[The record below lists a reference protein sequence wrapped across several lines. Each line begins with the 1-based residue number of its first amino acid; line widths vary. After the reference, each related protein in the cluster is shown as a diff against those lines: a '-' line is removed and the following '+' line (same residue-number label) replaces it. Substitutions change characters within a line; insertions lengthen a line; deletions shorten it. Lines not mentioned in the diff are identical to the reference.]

1 MYKANHERYK
11 LAEQLYCYADKS
23 IPDIAELTGIPLRT
37 LYKRAQDYKWTTL
50 RRASKRS
57 PAILCEEMYRELSD
71 LNAAI
76 NNRPEGQR
84 IPTPQEASLRSRI
97 LVSIKAIKKFPTHA
111 EAAMVMQGFIR
122 YVSAASPQFK
132 MIIEQVENFLGHRDC
147 YGYASFQPEHG
158 EDLNMPTME
167 ERSGDCPY
175 MEYDMTYT
183 PPDEEVL
190 AAAALL
196 EAQSQIE
203 DDQVNFFHGSG
214 KLNFDNP
221 ADNIEFPATETEL
234 QIPNPRFRIIGP
246 ANPAPTAASGSA

>member
-71 LNAAI
+71 LTASI
-76 NNRPEGQR
+76 NSRPEGQR
-84 IPTPQEASLRSRI
+84 IPTPQEANLRSKI
-97 LVSIKAIKKFPTHA
+97 LASIKAIKKFPTHA

-132 MIIEQVENFLGHRDC
+132 MIIEHVENFLGHRDC

-158 EDLNMPTME
+158 EDLNMLTME

-183 PPDEEVL
+183 PPDEEIL
-190 AAAALL
+190 AAAAAL
-196 EAQSQIE
+196 EGQAQSE
-203 DDQVNFFHGSG
+203 KEPDSSYNGTG
-214 KLNFDNP
+214 KLYFDPSSLGTFNPDFATANP
-221 ADNIEFPATETEL
+221 AKS
-234 QIPNPRFRIIGP
+234 
-246 ANPAPTAASGSA
+246 APTAASGSA